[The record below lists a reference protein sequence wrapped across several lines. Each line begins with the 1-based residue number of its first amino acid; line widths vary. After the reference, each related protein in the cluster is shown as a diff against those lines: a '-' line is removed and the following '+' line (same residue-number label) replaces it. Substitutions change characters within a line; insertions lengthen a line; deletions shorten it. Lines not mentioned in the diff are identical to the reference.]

1 MSWPLLA
8 DGLPQLEAQPL
19 ADTRRLYTPGDVER
33 VQCCT
38 VSVVAGPDAG
48 ARVEIPLPGDAVMIG
63 REASACL
70 CITDPGVSRRHLALS
85 PTPGGLVVTDLGTA
99 NGTHHGTQRIHSI
112 TVLESTRL
120 RLGPQ
125 TQIEIVLGPAVE
137 VTPYEL
143 GRFGHA
149 IGGSPA
155 MRELFGLL
163 ARVAPTDATVLLE
176 GETGTGKEKLAEAI
190 HQASRRARASFVV
203 VDCGAIPRELVGSEL
218 FGHARGAFTGASA
231 GRRGLVEEAMGG
243 TLFLDELGELPL
255 EVQPQLL
262 RLLSKREAR
271 RIGETRAYAAD
282 IRVIA
287 ATHRD
292 LRSMVRLG
300 QFREDLY
307 FRVAVVRATVPPLRA
322 RPEDLPALVEHFLEE
337 IGRPDFRCA
346 RTLMA
351 RFLAYDWPGNL
362 RELRNAVERAASLR
376 GDWMEA
382 TTAPLG
388 RPGEDPGSWDEPI
401 TGPFKIAKSLIVESF
416 ERDYLTQLLARHN
429 GNLTSAAQ
437 EAGIDRNYVHRLLK
451 KHNLPSGRD

>member
-1 MSWPLLA
+1 MPWPMIA
-8 DGLPQLEAQPL
+8 DELPELEAQPL
-19 ADTRRLYTPGDVER
+19 ADTRRLCTDADAEC

-48 ARVEIPLPGDAVMIG
+48 VRVEIPLPGEAVMIG

-70 CITDPGVSRRHLALS
+70 SVTDPGVSRRHLEL
-85 PTPGGLVVTDLGTA
+85 TPAPEGLVVTDLGTV
-99 NGTHHGTQRIHSI
+99 NGTYQGTQRINSI
-112 TVLESTRL
+112 TVREATRL
-120 RLGPQ
+120 RLGTQ
-125 TQIEIVLGPAVE
+125 TEIEIVLGPSVE
-137 VTPYEL
+137 VTRYAP
-143 GRFGHA
+143 GRFGGA
-149 IGGSPA
+149 IGNAPA
-155 MRELFGLL
+155 MRELFALL

-176 GETGTGKEKLAEAI
+176 GETGTGKEKLAESI
-190 HQASRRARASFVV
+190 HQASRRASAAFVV
-203 VDCGAIPRELVGSEL
+203 VDCGAIPRELVASEL
-218 FGHARGAFTGASA
+218 FGHARGAFTGATA
-231 GRRGLVEEAMGG
+231 GKRGLVEDASGG

-271 RIGETRAYAAD
+271 RIGETRPYAAD

-322 RPEDLPALVEHFLEE
+322 RPEDLPALVAHFLEE
-337 IGRPDFRCA
+337 IGRPRLRCSRA
-346 RTLMA
+346 LMA
-351 RFLAYDWPGNL
+351 RFLAHDWPGNL
-362 RELRNAVERAASLR
+362 RELRNAVERTASLND
-376 GDWMEA
+376 GWVEA
-382 TTAPLG
+382 TTEPLG
-388 RPGEDPGSWDEPI
+388 SLGEDPPSWDEPI

-451 KHNLPSGRD
+451 KHNLPSGRE